1 MRQVLYLLCTIA
13 VFAVPSVMA
22 QDAAKV
28 DPDHYKVEFENSR
41 VRVLRAKVG
50 PHQKSLM
57 HSHPDAVIVVLSGGK
72 TKFTLA
78 DGKTEEMDLAT
89 GDTRWT
95 PAVVHQGEN
104 MSDQE
109 LEVIVIELKRA
120 TAKKHATKKPATAN
134 ANKQ

>member
-1 MRQVLYLLCTIA
+1 MRQALYLLCTIA

-28 DPDHYKVEFENSR
+28 DPDHYKVEFENAR
-41 VRVLRAKVG
+41 VRVLRTKVG
-50 PHQKSLM
+50 PHQKTVM
-57 HSHPDAVIVVLSGGK
+57 HSHPDAVIVMLSGGK
-72 TKFTLA
+72 TKFTFPN
-78 DGKTEEMDLAT
+78 GKSEEMDLAP

-120 TAKKHATKKPATAN
+120 TAKRHTTKKPATAN

>member
-1 MRQVLYLLCTIA
+1 MRQALYLLCTLV

-28 DPDHYKVEFENSR
+28 DPDHYKVEFENSS
-41 VRVLRAKVG
+41 VRVLRTKVG
-50 PHQKSLM
+50 PHQKTVM

-78 DGKTEEMDLAT
+78 DGKTEESDLAP

-109 LEVIVIELKRA
+109 LEVIVIELKGA
-120 TAKKHATKKPATAN
+120 TAKGQTMKKP
-134 ANKQ
+134 